1 MHDEDLSISGAVPTA
16 LNHVHLIAEDPEAEI
31 RFLCGALGFRKDPSH
46 PGFVWLGNMQLAV
59 SKGEPIRHQRFHLGF
74 RMDSVAHVDA
84 LRQRLTRYGVAT
96 TEPAQDGSYYSCYFS
111 DPAGYRF
118 EVYAEGGIASLGTL
132 PD

>member
-1 MHDEDLSISGAVPTA
+1 MLEEDHPLADAAPPA
-16 LNHVHLIAEDPEAEI
+16 LNHVHLIVEDPDAEI

-46 PGFVWLGNMQLAV
+46 PGFVWLGNMQMAV
-59 SKGEPIRHQRFHLGF
+59 TKGEPIRHQRFHLGF

-84 LRQRLTRYGVAT
+84 LRHRLHRWGIET
-96 TEPAQDGSYYSCYFS
+96 TEPSQDGSYYSCYFT

-118 EVYAEGGIASLGTL
+118 EVFAEGGISALGTL

>member
-1 MHDEDLSISGAVPTA
+1 MHEESPSHAGAVPAA
-16 LNHVHLIAEDPEAEI
+16 LNHVHLIAEDPDAEI
-31 RFLCGALGFRKDPSH
+31 RFLCSALGFRRDPSH

-74 RMDSVAHVDA
+74 RMDSVAHVDSLCA
-84 LRQRLTRYGVAT
+84 RIRRFGLET
-96 TEPAQDGSYYSCYFS
+96 TEPSRDGSYYSCYFT

-118 EVYAEGGIASLGTL
+118 EVYAEGGIPSLGTL